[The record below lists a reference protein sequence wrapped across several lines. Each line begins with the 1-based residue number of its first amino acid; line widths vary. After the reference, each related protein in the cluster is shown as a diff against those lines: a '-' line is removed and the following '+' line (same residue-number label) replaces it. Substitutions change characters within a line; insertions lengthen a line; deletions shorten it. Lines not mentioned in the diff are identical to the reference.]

1 MMDNG
6 IDIASYILGLI
17 AGEKKGT
24 GKIVIEGDVY
34 TFSDPNNDGHIVV
47 TKEDGDG

>member
-1 MMDNG
+1 MD
-6 IDIASYILGLI
+6 ILSYVLGLV
-17 AGEKKGT
+17 AGENKGE

-47 TKEDGDG
+47 TKEDSNG